1 MFRHPP
7 RKCDKYVLQN
17 LAYSSTYTCVYEAF
31 IKGDRQKVIL
41 KFIYINSETSKL
53 AENEYQI
60 QCSIHHPFIMSAI
73 HSQIKISND
82 EYCILQMPPGI
93 CSLASIHCIDKVKKI
108 KNIHTIYKI
117 MYQMLLGISFLHDLR
132 ILHGDIKP
140 ENFVLMKEDEINPEI
155 RIIDFGHSVRF
166 KEEDMTK
173 CLISMT
179 SGTTIYNPPEILIG
193 QPHSFPADIWSLGAS
208 FYFLITGEWVLQL
221 NNKPAMY
228 NESKSI
234 FLKYDKK
241 FGPQFPK
248 SGKDLIISMLNFN
261 PEKRPTAITC
271 LNNPFFTEFLDPEW
285 IDVQHMII
293 SQQLNDNALIQEPI
307 DKIKIPGENGPTIS

>member
-1 MFRHPP
+1 MFNLPP
-7 RKCDKYVLQN
+7 RKCGQYALTDV
-17 LAYSSTYTCVYEAF
+17 ARPISTTNNSCVHQATKTKTGE
-31 IKGDRQKVIL
+31 KVIL
-41 KFIYINSETSKL
+41 KFIPLTSPDFIKN
-53 AENEYQI
+53 AENECTI
-60 QCSIHHPFIMSAI
+60 QSSLKHPFVMSPI
-73 HSQIKISND
+73 ISNFTHRRD
-82 EYCILQMPPGI
+82 SYRLLEMQLGL
-93 CSLASIHCIDKVKKI
+93 CSLAGVHEKI
-108 KNIHTIYKI
+108 KDLETIYKI
-117 MYQMLLGISFLHDLR
+117 MYQMSLGVCYLHDMR
-132 ILHGDIKP
+132 VLHGDIKP

-208 FYFLITGEWVLQL
+208 FYFLITGEWVLHL

-248 SGKDLIISMLNFN
+248 SGKDLIMSMLNFN

-293 SQQLNDNALIQEPI
+293 NQQLNDNALIQEPI
-307 DKIKIPGENGPTIS
+307 DKIKIPGENDPTIS